1 MRIQRREFLKSTVA
15 LAAVSGLPPR
25 LDAAPAS
32 GGSYPYLGR
41 TEDYAEFQIIDPG
54 LTITKVESWTQGQHG
69 IVRVTAN
76 DGHEGYGQLSSF
88 EPDITATVL
97 HRQVARQVVGS
108 DPAHIDALVDRVI
121 DANMKIPWS
130 YGCRARGGRGDG

>member
-15 LAAVSGLPPR
+15 LAAVSGLPPP
-25 LDAAPAS
+25 LGAAPAS
-32 GGSYPYLGR
+32 GGTDSYLGR

-54 LTITKVESWTQGQHG
+54 FTITKVESWTQGQHG

-97 HRQVARQVVGS
+97 HQQVARQVVGS
-108 DPAHIDALVDRVI
+108 DPGHLPVQ
-121 DANMKIPWS
+121 
-130 YGCRARGGRGDG
+130 